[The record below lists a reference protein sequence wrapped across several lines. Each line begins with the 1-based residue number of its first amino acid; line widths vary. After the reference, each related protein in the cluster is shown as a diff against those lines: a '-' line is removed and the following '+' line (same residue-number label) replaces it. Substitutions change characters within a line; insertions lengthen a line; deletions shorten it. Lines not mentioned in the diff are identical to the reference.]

1 MHCGCAGGSRAAEG
15 WLGSLNSL
23 TICNRAG
30 RSLDQTKRHVSR
42 RAGSLKISV
51 LRNASDMYLTYC
63 DAAVTTMLLTKYSML
78 NETTHRVSLQV
89 TSIAGTAALRLP
101 VAGLIIVLL
110 WSSLSRGKKI
120 TRRNPLDFSMD
131 QSSVVGGHHDSHLIM
146 SSWHFLRHIGL
157 IPHDAAAMMLVIVWL

>member
-1 MHCGCAGGSRAAEG
+1 MHCGCAGVSRTAEG

-23 TICNRAG
+23 IICNRAG

-89 TSIAGTAALRLP
+89 TSIAGTA
-101 VAGLIIVLL
+101 VAGLIVLL

-120 TRRNPLDFSMD
+120 TRRNPLNFSMD

-157 IPHDAAAMMLVIVWL
+157 IPPDAAAMMLVIVWL